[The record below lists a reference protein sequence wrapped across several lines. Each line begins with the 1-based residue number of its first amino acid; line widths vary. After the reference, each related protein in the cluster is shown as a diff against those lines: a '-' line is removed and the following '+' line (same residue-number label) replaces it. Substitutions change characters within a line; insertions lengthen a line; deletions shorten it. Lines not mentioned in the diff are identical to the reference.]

1 MSVEQ
6 AQAPGLG
13 FDIDIPFV
21 RSLGF
26 TLVQMG
32 EGCSELHYEARPE
45 HLNSWRITHGGAL
58 MTLLDVAMAT
68 AARSESL
75 ARGMGMVTVE
85 MKTSFLR
92 PAVGLLVARGRLL
105 HRTRSLAF
113 AEGTVLDAEGRPCCH
128 ATGTFKYLSRLA
140 GSAGDAASREYQ

>member
-1 MSVEQ
+1 LSVEQ
-6 AQAPGLG
+6 EQAPGLG

-58 MTLLDVAMAT
+58 MTLLDVAMAM

-113 AEGTVLDAEGRPCCH
+113 AEGTVLDAGGEPCCH

-140 GSAGDAASREYQ
+140 DPTAGSAARDFQ

>member
-1 MSVEQ
+1 MAE
-6 AQAPGLG
+6 PG

-21 RSLGF
+21 QALGI
-26 TLVQMG
+26 TLAHFG
-32 EGCSELHYEARPE
+32 GGRSELHYEARPE

-58 MTLLDVAMAT
+58 MTLLDVTMAM

-75 ARGMGMVTVE
+75 RQGMGMVTVE

-92 PAVGLLVARGRLL
+92 PAAGRLVARGQLL

-113 AEGTVLDAEGRPCCH
+113 VEATVCDAQGLACCH
-128 ATGTFKYLSRLA
+128 ATGTFKYLARL
-140 GSAGDAASREYQ
+140 GDRRLSTEPENQDKSG